1 MNFKE
6 PRTPLPTHRSGI
18 GSTAELSCGDD
29 IEAAYR
35 GAVTYRGQVTRITP
49 GHELFWITDDL
60 SGSRRLL
67 DVTEFDIT
75 RL

>member
-1 MNFKE
+1 MNTKE
-6 PRTPLPTHRSGI
+6 PRTPFPTQRSRI
-18 GSTAELSCGDD
+18 GSTTKLYRGDD

-35 GAVTYRGQVTRITP
+35 GAVTHRGQVTRITR
-49 GHELFWITDDL
+49 GEELFWITDDL
-60 SGSRRLL
+60 GGSRQLL